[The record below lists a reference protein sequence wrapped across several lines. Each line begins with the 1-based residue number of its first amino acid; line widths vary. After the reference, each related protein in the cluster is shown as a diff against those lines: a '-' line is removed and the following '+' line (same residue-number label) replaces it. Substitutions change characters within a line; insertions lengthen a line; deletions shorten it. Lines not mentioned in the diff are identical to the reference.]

1 MDQEKNRELVLW
13 EYIDGQLSGEEK
25 TRVEQLLHHDADWK
39 KSFLE
44 IKEMNALL
52 ISSET
57 EQPSMR
63 FSKNVMDEIAR
74 YKIAPAAK
82 SYVNKKIV
90 YGIAGFFLVLI
101 AGFLIY
107 LFTQIDFSAPSSTT
121 MPVDIPEIKL
131 DWKKWINSTYVQLF
145 LMADIV
151 FGLMLLDRYLTKR
164 RNATLNNTQH

>member
-1 MDQEKNRELVLW
+1 MDQEKNMELLLW

-25 TRVEQLLHHDADWK
+25 AKVEQLLHQDAEWK
-39 KSFLE
+39 KTFLE

-52 ISSET
+52 MSSET

-74 YKIAPAAK
+74 YKIAPATK

-107 LFTQIDFSAPSSTT
+107 LFTQIDFSASSSTP
-121 MPVDIPEIKL
+121 MPVELPEVKV
-131 DWKKWINSTYVQLF
+131 DWKKWINSTSVQLF

-151 FGLMLLDRYLTKR
+151 FGLMLLDRYLNKR
-164 RNATLNNTQH
+164 KNTAINKLQH